1 MISFEKNFS
10 RFQLHRQLIGT
21 KSRFESD
28 KTCNHDSLNKCCQNQ
43 NRQPEEKRKIF
54 SFAPWTGSCHKP
66 PEVGV
71 EYSSKEG
78 DWPKRKLDTPNVQL
92 SEVCRLLMCFPVF
105 IVFFNPVHQR
115 TDVDFAEYLQILAV
129 RKLLYLLA
137 LRYDVQ
143 RGILG
148 RVGSH
153 AVGMTVY

>member
-1 MISFEKNFS
+1 
-10 RFQLHRQLIGT
+10 
-21 KSRFESD
+21 
-28 KTCNHDSLNKCCQNQ
+28 
-43 NRQPEEKRKIF
+43 
-54 SFAPWTGSCHKP
+54 
-66 PEVGV
+66 
-71 EYSSKEG
+71 
-78 DWPKRKLDTPNVQL
+78 
-92 SEVCRLLMCFPVF
+92 MCFPVF